1 MLNGEGLETL
11 EPEPVVTVLE
21 MYGMSDFMI
30 GLFFPQ
36 VIRVTRTSHVIDDL
50 GMASFELR
58 GR

>member
-1 MLNGEGLETL
+1 M
-11 EPEPVVTVLE
+11 VTVLE